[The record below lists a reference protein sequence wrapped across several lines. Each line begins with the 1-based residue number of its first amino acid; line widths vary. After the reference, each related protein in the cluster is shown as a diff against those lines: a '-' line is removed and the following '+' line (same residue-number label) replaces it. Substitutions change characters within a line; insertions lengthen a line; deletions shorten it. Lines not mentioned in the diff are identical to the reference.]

1 MLSGRRLAFTLL
13 ILISQLLLLA
23 LAIAWLIQMLVIY
36 HNGSV
41 RFVEYNR
48 GILLLE
54 IVMVI
59 IILIFALVVFSL
71 QIKRMGEKRKDDQ
84 RSIHKSGS

>member
-13 ILISQLLLLA
+13 VLISQLLLLA
-23 LAIAWLIQMLVIY
+23 LAIAWLVQMLVIY

-48 GILLLE
+48 AVLLIEIILV
-54 IVMVI
+54 IVV
-59 IILIFALVVFSL
+59 LIFALVVFSL
-71 QIKRMGEKRKDDQ
+71 QIKRMKEKRKEDRRIND
-84 RSIHKSGS
+84 KSRL